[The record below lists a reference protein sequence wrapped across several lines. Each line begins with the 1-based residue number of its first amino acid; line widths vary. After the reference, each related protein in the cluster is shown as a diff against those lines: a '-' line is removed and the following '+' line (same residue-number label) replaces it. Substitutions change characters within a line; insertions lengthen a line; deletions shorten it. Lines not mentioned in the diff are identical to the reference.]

1 MAFWTKLHSEDHPL
15 WNSPFFFPWNFV
27 VHSEHHPFHFS
38 NRSLFC
44 ILRSPILK
52 TTIFFFF
59 MEVCFVFWTSP
70 ISFSSWKFVFA
81 FWKSSSFLL
90 FFLPWWKF
98 CFAFWRSPVLFV
110 LQWKFVMNFT
120 ITFAF
125 SFPPNEVCSSGLS
138 YLSGGL
144 IDCAIRCQHSFCGIT
159 DSSWVL
165 IFKHKFRLW
174 AFHRQINRYWIS
186 FLPTFYK
193 YFKPFHSIHRITL
206 LISSIT
212 L

>member
-1 MAFWTKLHSEDHPL
+1 VLHPEDHP
-15 WNSPFFFPWNFV
+15 FFFS
-27 VHSEHHPFHFS
+27 HA
-38 NRSLFC
+38 SLLW
-44 ILRSPILK
+44 ISQSPG
-52 TTIFFFF
+52 FFFF
-59 MEVCFVFWTSP
+59 VF
-70 ISFSSWKFVFA
+70 
-81 FWKSSSFLL
+81 SFL
-90 FFLPWWKF
+90 
-98 CFAFWRSPVLFV
+98 
-110 LQWKFVMNFT
+110 Q
-120 ITFAF
+120 
-125 SFPPNEVCSSGLS
+125 NEVCSSGLS

-193 YFKPFHSIHRITL
+193 YFKPFHSIHRITPL
-206 LISSIT
+206 NSSTT

>member
-1 MAFWTKLHSEDHPL
+1 MNNSHSEQDCILKITHSENSHFFFPWKFVLHSKVTHSEDH
-15 WNSPFFFPWNFV
+15 
-27 VHSEHHPFHFS
+27 HFLFLHG
-38 NRSLFC
+38 SLFC
-44 ILRSPILK
+44 ILKFTGLICSS
-52 TTIFFFF
+52 
-59 MEVCFVFWTSP
+59 MEVCHEFHNHQ
-70 ISFSSWKFVFA
+70 
-81 FWKSSSFLL
+81 L
-90 FFLPWWKF
+90 FF
-98 CFAFWRSPVLFV
+98 S
-110 LQWKFVMNFT
+110 
-120 ITFAF
+120 FAF

-159 DSSWVL
+159 NSSWVL